1 MLFLHL
7 LPTAKDVF
15 DREQTHIGEIVR
27 VLCRNLLVDWAVE
40 AAMISCASGV

>member
-27 VLCRNLLVDWAVE
+27 MLCRNLLVEWLK
-40 AAMISCASGV
+40 